1 MVLKIFVVSRGA
13 DGRDKSAGIAIEGSE
28 VLFVNDVATV
38 CICLMGLMYA
48 LELQKIFL
56 ELDAKKNVSS
66 KVYDLNLKLKD

>member
-56 ELDAKKNVSS
+56 ELDAKKNS